1 MEYLLLVLAAVIL
14 FMAVL
19 GWMIYH
25 DLTTDDEFT
34 S

>member
-14 FMAVL
+14 FMTVL

-25 DLTTDDEFT
+25 DLTTDDDIA